1 MKEGLIVLQ
10 TMQADWEVQPS
21 PSLDQLETANLLTV
35 ARIILR
41 SALLRL
47 ESRGAHYRADY
58 PEKNDAEFRF
68 HSWTRSGE
76 KTLIGTRPF

>member
-1 MKEGLIVLQ
+1 MKEGMAVLQ
-10 TMQADWEVQPS
+10 TMQAEWEPQPS
-21 PSLDQLETANLLTV
+21 PSLDQLETANLLTI
-35 ARIILR
+35 ARIILK

-58 PEKNDAEFRF
+58 PHRNDAEFQF

-76 KTLIGTRPF
+76 KTSIGTRPF